1 MKYFLLIILVGIYAN
16 AQDCPTRI
24 GDFEINSTIV
34 SDLERI
40 LPSYSYSSYMPII
53 EDLNE
58 YQNHVV
64 NFEDLNEEYSGDSF
78 AYRLKPDYN
87 NVKSWYN
94 LEVASVNDSTEVI
107 FIPNYETNNIIIKNV
122 LLKFY
127 NDKLYFIR
135 ASLNKNYTD
144 IILEKYKGKGQKS
157 EEKKTPNACKDLKLK
172 KYQNT
177 LSQYFFASEENKTR
191 ALLTFDF
198 KINKY
203 CKTVINDRIEIFDI
217 DIYLRENKKILFNM
231 ENMQMLEDDRK
242 KIEKE
247 QKLKRF

>member
-1 MKYFLLIILVGIYAN
+1 MKYRLFIILIGVYSN

-24 GDFEINSTIV
+24 GDFEINSTTT
-34 SDLERI
+34 SDLQLI
-40 LPSYSYSSYMPII
+40 LPSYSSYMSII
-53 EDLNE
+53 EDPDE
-58 YQNHVV
+58 YQNYIV
-64 NFEDLNEEYSGDSF
+64 NYKDLDEEYIGDQS
-78 AYRLKPDYN
+78 AYRIKPDYK

-107 FIPNYETNNIIIKNV
+107 FIPSYETNGIAIKNV

-135 ASLNKNYTD
+135 ASLNKSYTN
-144 IILEKYKGKGQKS
+144 IILEKYKGKGLKT
-157 EEKKTPNACKDLKLK
+157 EEKKTANSCKNLKLK
-172 KYQNT
+172 KYLNT
-177 LSQYFFASEENKTR
+177 FSQYFFTSEENKIR
-191 ALLTFDF
+191 AMLTFDF

-203 CKTVINDRIEIFDI
+203 CETVINDRIEIFDF
-217 DIYLRENKKILFNM
+217 DIYIRENKKINYNM

-247 QKLKRF
+247 EKLKRF

>member
-1 MKYFLLIILVGIYAN
+1 MKHFLFIILIGIYTN

-24 GDFEINSTIV
+24 GDFEINSTST
-34 SDLERI
+34 SDLESI
-40 LPSYSYSSYMPII
+40 LPSYKSLVLTIENLDEYQSHTVNY

-58 YQNHVV
+58 KYLV
-64 NFEDLNEEYSGDSF
+64 DSF
-78 AYRLKPDYN
+78 AYKVKPDYK

-107 FIPNYETNNIIIKNV
+107 FIPSYETNDIVIKNV

-135 ASLNKNYTD
+135 ASLNKSYTN
-144 IILEKYKGKGQKS
+144 IILEKYKGKGHKS
-157 EEKKTPNACKDLKLK
+157 EEKKTANSCKNLKLK
-172 KYQNT
+172 KYLNT
-177 LSQYFFASEENKTR
+177 FSQYFFTSEENKIR

-203 CKTVINDRIEIFDI
+203 CETVINDRIEIFDF
-217 DIYLRENKKILFNM
+217 DIYIRENKKINFNM

-242 KIEKE
+242 KLEKE
-247 QKLKRF
+247 EKLKRF

>member
-1 MKYFLLIILVGIYAN
+1 MKHFLFIILIVINSN

-24 GDFEINSTIV
+24 GDFEINSTKT
-34 SDLERI
+34 SDLEWI
-40 LPSYSYSSYMPII
+40 LPSYTSYMPII
-53 EDLNE
+53 ENLDE
-58 YQNHVV
+58 YKDYIVSYRDV
-64 NFEDLNEEYSGDSF
+64 DEEYAGSSF
-78 AYRLKPDYN
+78 AYLIKPDYK

-107 FIPNYETNNIIIKNV
+107 FIPSYKTDNITIKNV

-144 IILEKYKGKGQKS
+144 IILEKYKGRGYKS
-157 EEKKTPNACKDLKLK
+157 EEKKTPNTCKNPKLK
-172 KYQNT
+172 KYHNS
-177 LSQYFFASEENKTR
+177 LSQYFFASEENKIR
-191 ALLTFDF
+191 AMLTFDF

-203 CKTVINDRIEIFDI
+203 CETVINDRIEIFDF
-217 DIYLRENKKILFNM
+217 DIYIRENNKIKFNM
-231 ENMQMLEDDRK
+231 ENMQMMEDDRK
-242 KIEKE
+242 KNEKE

>member
-1 MKYFLLIILVGIYAN
+1 MKYFLFIILMGTYSN

-24 GDFEINSTIV
+24 GDFEINSTTT
-34 SDLERI
+34 SDLEWI
-40 LPSYSYSSYMPII
+40 LPSYSSYMPVI
-53 EDLNE
+53 ENLDE
-58 YQNHVV
+58 YLSLTV
-64 NFEDLNEEYSGDSF
+64 NYEDLNEEYTGDTSPT
-78 AYRLKPDYN
+78 RIKPDYK

-107 FIPNYETNNIIIKNV
+107 FIPSYKTNNVIIKNV

-144 IILEKYKGKGQKS
+144 IILEKYKGKGHKS
-157 EEKKTPNACKDLKLK
+157 EEKKTPNACKNLKFK
-172 KYQNT
+172 KYSNT
-177 LSQYFFASEENKTR
+177 TSQYFFASKENKIR
-191 ALLTFDF
+191 AMLTFDF

-203 CKTVINDRIEIFDI
+203 CETVINDRIEIFDF
-217 DIYLRENKKILFNM
+217 DIYIQENQKIIFNM
-231 ENMQMLEDDRK
+231 ENMQMMEDDRK

-247 QKLKRF
+247 EKLKRF

>member
-1 MKYFLLIILVGIYAN
+1 MKYFLFIILIGIYSN

-24 GDFEINSTIV
+24 GDFEINSTST
-34 SDLERI
+34 SDLKWI
-40 LPSYSYSSYMPII
+40 LSSYASYMSTI
-53 EDLNE
+53 ENLDG
-58 YQNHVV
+58 YQNHTV
-64 NFEDLNEEYSGDSF
+64 NYEDLNEEYTGDPF
-78 AYRLKPDYN
+78 AYEIKPDYK

-107 FIPNYETNNIIIKNV
+107 FIPSYKTDNIIIKNV

-144 IILEKYKGKGQKS
+144 IILEKYKGKGHKS
-157 EEKKTPNACKDLKLK
+157 EEKKTPNACKNLKLK
-172 KYQNT
+172 KYLNT
-177 LSQYFFASEENKTR
+177 LSQYFFASEKNKIR
-191 ALLTFDF
+191 AMLTFDF

-203 CKTVINDRIEIFDI
+203 CETVINDRIEIFDF
-217 DIYLRENKKILFNM
+217 DIYMKENQKITFNM

>member
-1 MKYFLLIILVGIYAN
+1 MKYFLIIILIGINSN

-24 GDFEINSTIV
+24 GDFEINSTKT
-34 SDLERI
+34 SDLEWI
-40 LPSYSYSSYMPII
+40 LPSYSSYMTII

-58 YQNHVV
+58 YQNNVV
-64 NFEDLNEEYSGDSF
+64 NYEGLNEKYSGGTF
-78 AYRLKPDYN
+78 PYRLKPDYK

-107 FIPNYETNNIIIKNV
+107 FIPSYETDNIVIKNV

-144 IILEKYKGKGQKS
+144 IILEKYKGKGFKS
-157 EEKKTPNACKDLKLK
+157 EEKKAPNACKNVKFK
-172 KYQNT
+172 KYLNT
-177 LSQYFFASEENKTR
+177 LSQYFFASEENKIR
-191 ALLTFDF
+191 AMLTFDF

-203 CKTVINDRIEIFDI
+203 CETVINDRIEIFDF
-217 DIYLRENKKILFNM
+217 DIYIRENKKIQFNM
-231 ENMQMLEDDRK
+231 ENMQMMEDDRK
-242 KIEKE
+242 KLEKE
-247 QKLKRF
+247 EKLKRF

>member
-1 MKYFLLIILVGIYAN
+1 MKYLLFIILIGMYTN

-24 GDFEINSTIV
+24 GDFEINSTST
-34 SDLERI
+34 SDLESI
-40 LPSYSYSSYMPII
+40 LPSYKSLVLTIENLDEYQSHTVNY

-58 YQNHVV
+58 KYLV
-64 NFEDLNEEYSGDSF
+64 DSF
-78 AYRLKPDYN
+78 AYKVKPDYK

-107 FIPNYETNNIIIKNV
+107 FIPSYETNDIVIKNV

-135 ASLNKNYTD
+135 ASLNKSYTN
-144 IILEKYKGKGQKS
+144 IILEKYKGKGHKS
-157 EEKKTPNACKDLKLK
+157 EEKKTTNSCKNLKLK
-172 KYQNT
+172 KYLNT
-177 LSQYFFASEENKTR
+177 FSQYFFTSEENKIR

-203 CKTVINDRIEIFDI
+203 CETVINDQIEIFDF
-217 DIYLRENKKILFNM
+217 DIYIRENKKINFNM

-242 KIEKE
+242 KLEKE
-247 QKLKRF
+247 EKLKRF

>member
-1 MKYFLLIILVGIYAN
+1 MKYFLFIILIGINSN

-24 GDFEINSTIV
+24 GDFEINSTKT
-34 SDLERI
+34 SDLEWI
-40 LPSYSYSSYMPII
+40 LSSYSSYMPII
-53 EDLNE
+53 EDLHD
-58 YQNHVV
+58 YQNLVV
-64 NFEDLNEEYSGDSF
+64 NYKDINEKYSGGTF
-78 AYRLKPDYN
+78 PYRLKPDYN

-107 FIPNYETNNIIIKNV
+107 FIPSYETDNIVIKNV

-144 IILEKYKGKGQKS
+144 IILEKYKGKGQKT

-172 KYQNT
+172 KYQNK
-177 LSQYFFASEENKTR
+177 LSQYFFASEENKIR
-191 ALLTFDF
+191 AMLTFDL

-203 CKTVINDRIEIFDI
+203 CETVINDRIEIFDI
-217 DIYLRENKKILFNM
+217 DIFLRENKKILFNM
-231 ENMQMLEDDRK
+231 ENMQMMEDDRRK
-242 KIEKE
+242 FEKE

>member
-1 MKYFLLIILVGIYAN
+1 MKYFLFIILIGINLN

-24 GDFEINSTIV
+24 GDFEINSTKT
-34 SDLERI
+34 SDLESI
-40 LPSYSYSSYMPII
+40 LPSYSSYMTII

-58 YQNHVV
+58 YQNKVV
-64 NFEDLNEEYSGDSF
+64 NYEDLNEKYSGGTLP
-78 AYRLKPDYN
+78 YRLKPDYN

-107 FIPNYETNNIIIKNV
+107 FIPSYETDNIVIKNV

-144 IILEKYKGKGQKS
+144 IILEKYKGKGFKS
-157 EEKKTPNACKDLKLK
+157 EEKKTPNNCKDPKLK
-172 KYQNT
+172 KYHNS
-177 LSQYFFASEENKTR
+177 LSQYFFASEENKIR
-191 ALLTFDF
+191 AMLTFDF

-203 CKTVINDRIEIFDI
+203 CETVINDRIEIFDF
-217 DIYLRENKKILFNM
+217 DIYIRENKKIKFNM
-231 ENMQMLEDDRK
+231 ENMQMMEDDRK
-242 KIEKE
+242 KLEKE
-247 QKLKRF
+247 EKLKRF

>member
-1 MKYFLLIILVGIYAN
+1 MKYFLFIILIGIYSN

-24 GDFEINSTIV
+24 GDFEINSTST
-34 SDLERI
+34 SDLKWI
-40 LPSYSYSSYMPII
+40 LPSYASYMSII
-53 EDLNE
+53 ENLDD
-58 YQNHVV
+58 YQNHIV
-64 NFEDLNEEYSGDSF
+64 NYEDLNEEYTGDSF
-78 AYRLKPDYN
+78 AYVIKPDYK

-107 FIPNYETNNIIIKNV
+107 FIPSYKTDNIIIKNV

-144 IILEKYKGKGQKS
+144 IILEKYKGKGHKS
-157 EEKKTPNACKDLKLK
+157 EEKKTSNACKNLKLK
-172 KYQNT
+172 KYMNT
-177 LSQYFFASEENKTR
+177 LSQYFFASEENKIR
-191 ALLTFDF
+191 AMLTFDF

-203 CKTVINDRIEIFDI
+203 CETVINDRIEIFDF
-217 DIYLRENKKILFNM
+217 DIYMRENQKIIFNM
-231 ENMQMLEDDRK
+231 ENMQMMEDDRK